1 MKNKTRISCI
11 IVDDEPSS
19 QRVLKYFID
28 ETTVLDLKATCS
40 NTAEAFKF
48 LQLNN
53 TIDLL
58 FLDINMPKQTGL
70 DFYKSLKNPPEVI
83 FTTAYSQYAV
93 DGFEVNAIDYL
104 LKPIAYERFLMA
116 INKVIKNKMTTDNDF
131 LILKENK
138 VLHKVFYTDI
148 QYIEA
153 FGDYVKVHT
162 IEKTIVTHSTFSK
175 FMSSLPDNFLRIH
188 KSFCIN
194 LNKMN
199 RLSGN
204 QITIDTH
211 TIPIGQTYKDSV
223 LKVLNLHHE
232 N

>member
-28 ETTVLDLKATCS
+28 ETTVLDLKAICS

-70 DFYKSLKNPPEVI
+70 DFYKSLKSPPEVI

-211 TIPIGQTYKDSV
+211 TIPIGQTYRDSV

>member
-48 LQLNN
+48 LQLNS
-53 TIDLL
+53 TIGLL

-153 FGDYVKVHT
+153 FGDYVIVPT